1 MPEQITFLRRVI
13 DFLIPRKC
21 PACGRRLPISDKVIC
36 SECYFNLPR
45 TNFHIFPEDSFIVR
59 KYSKMIPVVRVASFF
74 YYTTKSESSRIIL
87 QMKYFGKWSFAEYI
101 SRLYTYEIKDSGFF
115 EGIDVI
121 VPVPLTKKREK
132 ERGYNQSYHIAIGIS
147 EATGIPIITDAI
159 RRVVFTESQTRKSK
173 EERQT
178 NVADAFRLVSSAGI
192 EGKHVLLVDDVIT
205 TGATIFSCAG
215 ELLKG
220 GVKCFSI
227 LSLAHTRHL

>member
-59 KYSKMIPVVRVASFF
+59 KYSKTIPVVGVASFF
-74 YYTTKSESSRIIL
+74 YYTTKSESSKIIL

-132 ERGYNQSYHIAIGIS
+132 ERGYNQSYHIAMGIS
-147 EATGIPIITDAI
+147 EATGIPIITDAV
-159 RRVVFTESQTRKSK
+159 RRVVFTESQTRKTRRNDK
-173 EERQT
+173 LT
-178 NVADAFRLVSSAGI
+178 LPMPSA
-192 EGKHVLLVDDVIT
+192 
-205 TGATIFSCAG
+205 
-215 ELLKG
+215 
-220 GVKCFSI
+220 
-227 LSLAHTRHL
+227 LSLLPASRANTYCWLTMSSLPVPPFSHAPANFSKVE

>member
-1 MPEQITFLRRVI
+1 MLFQPTENKLPHLPGRQFYRKEIQQDDSRSGGCLLLLLYHQKRKFENNIADEVFREMVVCRIHKPSLHLRNQ
-13 DFLIPRKC
+13 
-21 PACGRRLPISDKVIC
+21 G
-36 SECYFNLPR
+36 
-45 TNFHIFPEDSFIVR
+45 
-59 KYSKMIPVVRVASFF
+59 
-74 YYTTKSESSRIIL
+74 
-87 QMKYFGKWSFAEYI
+87 FGI
-101 SRLYTYEIKDSGFF
+101 F

-147 EATGIPIITDAI
+147 EATGIPIITDAV